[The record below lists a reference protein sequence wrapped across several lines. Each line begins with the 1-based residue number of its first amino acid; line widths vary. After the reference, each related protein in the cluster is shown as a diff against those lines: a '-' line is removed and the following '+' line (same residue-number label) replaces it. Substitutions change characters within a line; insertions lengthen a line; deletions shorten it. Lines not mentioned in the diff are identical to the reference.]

1 MTSSGRPMNDP
12 SPIAAPIE
20 LTYALQLMPP
30 GRIGFRRWRW
40 ELWHGPQLV
49 AAGWRVTAPH
59 AQRALRA
66 HASRYAHRLHG
77 LHPLHPE
84 AARAPESLWRG
95 QPVTVDCG
103 ALRVRLTPRAI
114 RERHSQVLPASG

>member
-1 MTSSGRPMNDP
+1 MNDP
-12 SPIAAPIE
+12 TPIAEPIE

-103 ALRVRLTPRAI
+103 ALRVLLTPRAI
-114 RERHSQVLPASG
+114 RERHPQVLPASG